1 MVHVGAVF
9 ITFVEIF
16 QLNWMKRNFLIALV
30 TAFIVIS
37 YSCEDVETYAD
48 MKKKE
53 AACIEDFIRNEDI
66 VEIDFETFK
75 ANGYVTDTAK
85 NEFVLFKD
93 KGIYMQIVRKG
104 EGRMM
109 DDGERL
115 GVVARYVECNIET
128 GDTISGNLYEDNKE
142 LVDFFYVTRTGDSF
156 SASFTRGHMYSIY
169 GSSAVPNGWLVP
181 FSYITPGRPNDK
193 AAKVRLILPHS
204 ESTSIAAQY
213 VYPTYY
219 EITYIPEPNT

>member
-1 MVHVGAVF
+1 MEN
-9 ITFVEIF
+9 IVEIF
-16 QLNWMKRNFLIALV
+16 QETWMKRF
-30 TAFIVIS
+30 FYIVLMAVFATVWC
-37 YSCEDVETYAD
+37 SCEDYETYAE
-48 MKKKE
+48 MKEKE
-53 AACIEDFIRNEDI
+53 KAYITDFIKEQKI
-66 VEIDFETFK
+66 QVIDMATFK
-75 ANGYVTDTAK
+75 AQGDSTSVEK

-109 DDGERL
+109 DDGGRL

-219 EITYIPEPNT
+219 EITYILEPNT